1 MQSLIRD
8 FTRNEIMEG
17 KMGEEER
24 EDDEEQ
30 EEAAFCA
37 EAEAFSRKNDVH
49 ETAIRRLMQDLL
61 EEEEEEEE
69 NNETDALRGMQ
80 PFMVKKTVMTGTMD
94 EENYA
99 KETLTSMDDFVEKK
113 KNLMNEALKDEEE
126 ENNGKKA
133 FKSMK
138 FLLNNTMEATKTQ
151 VIFDVEKGQKKMK
164 GFFNQTRKSTLNH
177 LNKSGLK
184 FGYEDNIA
192 EYEHETSHFAYE
204 KKNPDLCPY
213 FINLAKRSISAN
225 KPGKALYFSNRALKS
240 LKVSSLKP
248 NLDAVMYLHDISS
261 IQCSLGHYEEAIKT
275 LQRSIYAIDVEKGG
289 HEHALASF
297 ATYMQLGDIFAF
309 LGKYEESFTA
319 YQSGF
324 EFQIGAIG
332 KIDP

>member
-126 ENNGKKA
+126 ENNNRTRIK
-133 FKSMK
+133 
-138 FLLNNTMEATKTQ
+138 N
-151 VIFDVEKGQKKMK
+151 
-164 GFFNQTRKSTLNH
+164 FN
-177 LNKSGLK
+177 
-184 FGYEDNIA
+184 
-192 EYEHETSHFAYE
+192 
-204 KKNPDLCPY
+204 
-213 FINLAKRSISAN
+213 
-225 KPGKALYFSNRALKS
+225 
-240 LKVSSLKP
+240 
-248 NLDAVMYLHDISS
+248 
-261 IQCSLGHYEEAIKT
+261 
-275 LQRSIYAIDVEKGG
+275 
-289 HEHALASF
+289 
-297 ATYMQLGDIFAF
+297 
-309 LGKYEESFTA
+309 
-319 YQSGF
+319 
-324 EFQIGAIG
+324 
-332 KIDP
+332 